1 MKNTKFSKSVSEKL
15 DSTKSYGI
23 DEAMSL
29 LMELKRSSFAESVDV
44 AFNLGVDPRHAEE
57 NIRLSLILP
66 HGIGR
71 SVSVL
76 AIVNPEKEAEA
87 KEAGADFVGSEEYL
101 EKIKSGWTDVDK
113 IVVTPDLM
121 GQLGKLGKVLGP
133 KGLMPNPK
141 SGTVTNDIAKAIK
154 ELKAGKLD
162 ARVEKNGILQSSIGK
177 TSFSEEELK
186 ENFETLRSAL
196 MSAKPN
202 SFKGKYLNSISLS
215 STLGPG
221 IKIGTE

>member
-1 MKNTKFSKSVSEKL
+1 MKTTKFSKSVL
-15 DSTKSYGI
+15 DKVDSSKFYDI

-29 LMELKRSSFAESVDV
+29 LMEFKRSTFAESVDV

-57 NIRLSLILP
+57 NIRLSLVLP
-66 HGIGR
+66 HGVGKN
-71 SVSVL
+71 VSVL
-76 AIVNPEKEAEA
+76 AIVNSEKEAEA

-121 GQLGKLGKVLGP
+121 GKLGKLGKVLGP

-177 TSFSEEELK
+177 TSFSEKELK

-202 SFKGKYLNSISLS
+202 SFKGKYLNSISIS

-221 IKIGTE
+221 INIGTE

>member
-1 MKNTKFSKSVSEKL
+1 
-15 DSTKSYGI
+15 
-23 DEAMSL
+23 
-29 LMELKRSSFAESVDV
+29 MELKRSSFAESVDV

-71 SVSVL
+71 NVSVL

-141 SGTVTNDIAKAIK
+141 SGTVTNDISKAIK

-177 TSFSEEELK
+177 TSFSEQELK

>member
-1 MKNTKFSKSVSEKL
+1 
-15 DSTKSYGI
+15 
-23 DEAMSL
+23 
-29 LMELKRSSFAESVDV
+29 MELKKSSFAESVDV

-76 AIVNPEKEAEA
+76 AIVNSEKEAEA

>member
-71 SVSVL
+71 NVSVL

-141 SGTVTNDIAKAIK
+141 SGTVTNDISKAIK

-177 TSFSEEELK
+177 TSFSEQELK

-202 SFKGKYLNSISLS
+202 SFKGKYLNTISLS

>member
-1 MKNTKFSKSVSEKL
+1 MKNTKFAKLVSEKL
-15 DSTKSYGI
+15 DSSKSYSI

-76 AIVNPEKEAEA
+76 AIVNSEKEAEA

>member
-1 MKNTKFSKSVSEKL
+1 MKVTKFSKSVNETL
-15 DSTKSYGI
+15 DSSKLYSI
-23 DEAMSL
+23 EEAFNMLMSF
-29 LMELKRSSFAESVDV
+29 KRESFNESVDV

-57 NIRLSLILP
+57 NIRLSINLP
-66 HGIGR
+66 HGIGKE
-71 SVSVL
+71 VSVL
-76 AIVNPEKEAEA
+76 AIVNADKEAEA
-87 KEAGADFVGSEEYL
+87 KDAGADFVGKDEFL
-101 EKIKSGWTDVDK
+101 DKIKAGWTDVDK

-121 GQLGKLGKVLGP
+121 VELGKLGKVLGP

-141 SGTVTNDIAKAIK
+141 SGTVTNDVAKAIK

-177 TSFSEEELK
+177 TSFTEEQLK
-186 ENFETLRSAL
+186 ENFNTLHSAL
-196 MSAKPN
+196 MSDKPN
-202 SFKGKYLNSISLS
+202 SFKGKYLKSISIS

>member
-1 MKNTKFSKSVSEKL
+1 MKVTKFSKSVNETL
-15 DSTKSYGI
+15 DSSKLYSL
-23 DEAMSL
+23 DEAFNMLMSF
-29 LMELKRSSFAESVDV
+29 KRESFNESVDV

-57 NIRLSLILP
+57 NIRLSINLP
-66 HGIGR
+66 HGIGKE
-71 SVSVL
+71 VSVL
-76 AIVNPEKEAEA
+76 AIVNADKEAEA
-87 KEAGADFVGSEEYL
+87 KDAGADFVGKDEFL
-101 EKIKSGWTDVDK
+101 DKIKAGWTDVDK

-121 GQLGKLGKVLGP
+121 VELGKLGKVLGP

-141 SGTVTNDIAKAIK
+141 SGTVTNDVAKAIK

-177 TSFSEEELK
+177 TSFTEEQLK
-186 ENFETLRSAL
+186 ENFNTLQSAV
-196 MSAKPN
+196 MSSKPN
-202 SFKGKYLNSISLS
+202 SFKGKYLKSISIS

>member
-1 MKNTKFSKSVSEKL
+1 MKITKFSKAVSEKL
-15 DSTKSYGI
+15 DNSKLYNI
-23 DEAMSL
+23 EEAFNM
-29 LMELKRSSFAESVDV
+29 LMNFKREAFTESVDV

-57 NIRLSLILP
+57 NIRLSINLP
-66 HGIGR
+66 HGIGKE
-71 SVSVL
+71 VSVL
-76 AIVNPEKEAEA
+76 AIVNADKEDEA
-87 KEAGADFVGSEEYL
+87 KKAGADFVGKDDFL
-101 EKIKSGWTDVDK
+101 EKIKGGWTDVDK

-121 GQLGKLGKVLGP
+121 AELGKLGKVLGP

-141 SGTVTNDIAKAIK
+141 SGTVTNDVAKAIK

-177 TSFSEEELK
+177 TSFSEDQLK
-186 ENFETLRSAL
+186 ENFNTLQTAV

-202 SFKGKYLNSISLS
+202 SFKGKYLKSVVIS

-221 IKIGTE
+221 IKIGIE

>member
-1 MKNTKFSKSVSEKL
+1 MKNTKFAKLVSEKL
-15 DSTKSYGI
+15 DSSKSYGI

-29 LMELKRSSFAESVDV
+29 LMELKKSSFAESVDV
-44 AFNLGVDPRHAEE
+44 AFNLGVDPRHADE

-76 AIVNPEKEAEA
+76 AIVNSEKEAEA

-177 TSFSEEELK
+177 TSFSEQELK

>member
-1 MKNTKFSKSVSEKL
+1 MKVTKFSKSVNETL
-15 DSTKSYGI
+15 DSSKFYKVE
-23 DEAMSL
+23 EAFSM
-29 LMELKRSSFAESVDV
+29 LMNFKRDSFNESVDV

-57 NIRLSLILP
+57 NIRLSINLP
-66 HGIGR
+66 HGIGKE
-71 SVSVL
+71 VSVL
-76 AIVNPEKEAEA
+76 AIVNADKEAEA
-87 KEAGADFVGSEEYL
+87 KEAGADFVGKDEFL
-101 EKIKSGWTDVDK
+101 DKIKAGWTDVDK

-121 GQLGKLGKVLGP
+121 VELGKLGKVLGP

-141 SGTVTNDIAKAIK
+141 SGTVTNDVAKAIK

-177 TSFSEEELK
+177 TSFTEEQLK
-186 ENFETLRSAL
+186 ENFSVLQSAV

-202 SFKGKYLNSISLS
+202 SLQRKYLKSISIS

>member
-1 MKNTKFSKSVSEKL
+1 MKNTKFAKSVSDKL
-15 DSTKSYGI
+15 DSSKSYGI

-44 AFNLGVDPRHAEE
+44 AFNLGVDPRHADE

-76 AIVNPEKEAEA
+76 AIVNSEKEAEA

-177 TSFSEEELK
+177 TSFSEQELK

>member
-1 MKNTKFSKSVSEKL
+1 
-15 DSTKSYGI
+15 
-23 DEAMSL
+23 
-29 LMELKRSSFAESVDV
+29 MELKRSSFAESVDV

-141 SGTVTNDIAKAIK
+141 SGTVTNDISKAIK

-177 TSFSEEELK
+177 TSFSEQELK